1 VGHSRAPAS
10 EEPTSRV
17 PLESIT
23 ACAPPRSVAA
33 TLPHGTA
40 AAAHALDARHRHAR
54 LKWLPL
60 GRGLKEPPLSRD
72 VKVATAATRAQ
83 GATPVARASRIHRC
97 RSCLGE
103 AVVAD
108 HALER
113 SSPPPR
119 SLSEPPPCAH

>member
-1 VGHSRAPAS
+1 VRHSKAPAS

-17 PLESIT
+17 PLESVA
-23 ACAPPRSVAA
+23 ACAPPRPITA
-33 TLPHGTA
+33 TLPQGTA
-40 AAAHALDARHRHAR
+40 AAAHALDARRRHTR

-83 GATPVARASRIHRC
+83 GATPVARASRIHHC
-97 RSCLGE
+97 HSCLGE
-103 AVVAD
+103 AGVAD

-113 SSPPPR
+113 SSPPPC